1 MILQLTQQR
10 GEVRLVLLSVAL
22 LFCLVLQALLSV
34 DDAYVGIVDAVEA
47 SGQLNNTYVLLSSD
61 HGARTTNTKTKCETI
76 RDQSLVIFSECLF
89 IGKSHSFAKTGSGQ
103 TRKETNFSI

>member
-1 MILQLTQQR
+1 VSKDDLAADAA
-10 GEVRLVLLSVAL
+10 ERLVLLSVAL

-76 RDQSLVIFSECLF
+76 RDQSLFSLVSF
-89 IGKSHSFAKTGSGQ
+89 HRKSHSFAKTGSGQ
-103 TRKETNFSI
+103 TRKETNCSI

>member
-10 GEVRLVLLSVAL
+10 GEVRLILLSVAL

-61 HGARTTNTKTKCETI
+61 HGARTTNAKTKCETI
-76 RDQSLVIFSECLF
+76 RDQSLVIFL
-89 IGKSHSFAKTGSGQ
+89 
-103 TRKETNFSI
+103 